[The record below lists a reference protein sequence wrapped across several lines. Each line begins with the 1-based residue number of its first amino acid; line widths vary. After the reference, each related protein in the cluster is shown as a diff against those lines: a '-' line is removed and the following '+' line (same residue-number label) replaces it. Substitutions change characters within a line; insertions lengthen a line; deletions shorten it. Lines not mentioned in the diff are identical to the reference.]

1 LWVEEW
7 GLFYKRAWK
16 HRTDKNAE
24 KSPRCVL
31 MVFPLPKNLDLL
43 LSDIILT
50 VEGVDPV
57 ELFGENNAKLN
68 LLRKAFS
75 DVTITSR
82 GNSLKITGEKK
93 DSQAAKSKFEMMVR
107 YLREHQE
114 LPVQTVEDLLG
125 GENPFEV
132 RIPVNGDGSSGN
144 TILFGRDGK
153 PIKAKTRNQKRMV
166 EIVETNDIVFALG
179 PAGTGKTYT
188 AVALAVRALKNKLV
202 KKIVLTRPAVEA
214 GESLGF
220 LPGDLKEKVDPYLR
234 PLYDALDD
242 MLPMD
247 KLNFFMENRII
258 EIAPLAFMRG
268 RTLDHAFIIL
278 DEAQNATPL
287 QLKMFLTRLGP
298 SAQCVITGDMSQ
310 IDLPHNQK
318 SGLRQAIEILD
329 GVEGIAS
336 IHLTTEDVV
345 RHRLVKDIIK
355 AYDKIEAE
363 DRAKKE
369 RRKAEQNADKEEL
382 LETRP
387 DWQPAKPEG
396 A

>member
-1 LWVEEW
+1 
-7 GLFYKRAWK
+7 
-16 HRTDKNAE
+16 
-24 KSPRCVL
+24 
-31 MVFPLPKNLDLL
+31 ML
-43 LSDIILT
+43 LSEIILT

-57 ELFGENNAKLN
+57 ALFGENNAKLN

-75 DVTITSR
+75 DVTITAR
-82 GNSLKITGEKK
+82 GNSLKISGDKK
-93 DSQAAKSKFEMMVR
+93 DSQAAKAKFEMMVR
-107 YLREHQE
+107 YLREHHE

-132 RIPVNGDGSSGN
+132 RIPVQGDGSN
-144 TILFGRDGK
+144 AILFGRDGK

-166 EIVETNDIVFALG
+166 EVVDANDIVFALG

-220 LPGDLKEKVDPYLR
+220 LPGDLKDKVDPYLR

-247 KLNFFMENRII
+247 KLNFFMENRVI

-268 RTLDHAFIIL
+268 RTLDNAFIIL

-298 SAQCVITGDMSQ
+298 SAKCVITGDMSQ

-318 SGLRQAIEILD
+318 SGLRQAIDILD
-329 GVEGIAS
+329 GVDGIAT

-345 RHRLVKDIIK
+345 RHRLVKEIIK

-363 DRAKKE
+363 DRARKE
-369 RRKAEQNADKEEL
+369 RRKAEQNADKEEVAD
-382 LETRP
+382 P
-387 DWQPAKPEG
+387 QPS
-396 A
+396 